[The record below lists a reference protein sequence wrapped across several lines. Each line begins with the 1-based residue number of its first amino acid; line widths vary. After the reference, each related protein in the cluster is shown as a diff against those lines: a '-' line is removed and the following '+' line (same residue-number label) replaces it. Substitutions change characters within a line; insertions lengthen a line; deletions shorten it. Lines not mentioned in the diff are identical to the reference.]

1 MDLEKSPQKANG
13 KKLSPKQSCTDE
25 DKDKATQQAWLEQ
38 GHLSWFT
45 EWRAK
50 CELRERAEKPLQ
62 GEKKEPKPS
71 PSPGLWKTQVDLSC
85 LRPEREGVGVSKRNS
100 EESAAER
107 KKGNRQMLFFIM
119 NKIICKPDEDSQ
131 SKIYLSRLYQMYSTS
146 LANME
151 FSRRLLQR
159 MDWGAEG
166 RGEWSARDLLDYL
179 FPNGYHQCQVQT
191 RGKRTKEKSP
201 SGHQHQTWPHLNFL
215 KCENPTVKKEDSIEK
230 TRRHQAAIYHIH
242 NFPKITSD
250 TCAPAGKSK
259 VPLTLEEVVLTH
271 RVVEAKPV
279 SRYWTN
285 YVD

>member
-62 GEKKEPKPS
+62 GEKK
-71 PSPGLWKTQVDLSC
+71 
-85 LRPEREGVGVSKRNS
+85 
-100 EESAAER
+100 
-107 KKGNRQMLFFIM
+107 

-166 RGEWSARDLLDYL
+166 KGEWSARDLLDYL

-242 NFPKITSD
+242 NLPKLTSD